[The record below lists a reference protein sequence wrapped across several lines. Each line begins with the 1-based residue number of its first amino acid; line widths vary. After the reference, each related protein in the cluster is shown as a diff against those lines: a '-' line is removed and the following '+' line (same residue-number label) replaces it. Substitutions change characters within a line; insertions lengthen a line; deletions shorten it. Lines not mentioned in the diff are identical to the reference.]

1 VEIPE
6 HHSGRILGRGPMQ
19 RRPQLGWRLGADGEA
34 HQQIHPLM
42 VVVREQVEQPRQHA
56 SLRDGPARPS
66 MPGQVQGDD
75 VPEIGQVFE
84 LAHPDILALL
94 EAVGVRYIMPGGGQ
108 R

>member
-1 VEIPE
+1 
-6 HHSGRILGRGPMQ
+6 
-19 RRPQLGWRLGADGEA
+19 
-34 HQQIHPLM
+34 
-42 VVVREQVEQPRQHA
+42 
-56 SLRDGPARPS
+56 

>member
-1 VEIPE
+1 MARC
-6 HHSGRILGRGPMQ
+6 SAALNSAGALAPMA
-19 RRPQLGWRLGADGEA
+19 RL
-34 HQQIHPLM
+34 IN
-42 VVVREQVEQPRQHA
+42 
-56 SLRDGPARPS
+56 
-66 MPGQVQGDD
+66 D